1 MYQRL
6 QRKLQKIMF
15 SMDFFE
21 YREDVLRV
29 KGWLF
34 SEEYKIEDVMIV
46 LKSGGQSWDLLADT
60 GIERIDVFNHFKGNL
75 HAKNSGFYAT
85 ALIKGIT
92 NGSVWLEYSKNGKN
106 YKLYLGEIKGDK
118 EETVTIKTSSEVME
132 YLELGDFE
140 ENSLGSYVENTD
152 KDVVVD
158 IIIPVYNGFQYLD
171 PLLGSIKKTKMKYRL
186 ILIDDASPDERIKP
200 YLREYQ
206 ACHPETILIENEIN
220 MGFVKS
226 VNKGLRFSSN
236 HVALVN
242 TDVEVPDMWL
252 ERLMKPIL
260 ENDTV
265 ASTTPYTNAGT
276 ICSFPNIGKDHKIFY
291 GLPLE
296 TVDDEFKKIKPRY
309 VEMPTGVGF
318 CMGMSKRALDI
329 VGVFDEESFGMGYG
343 EENDWCQRAIKNN
356 MVNVQVENL
365 FVYHKHGGSFL
376 SEDKRRYIEKNSKIL
391 SEKYP
396 KYNREVAYFFET
408 DINKDIRKYVEW
420 NLLLKM
426 GIPTTLAFN
435 HNLGGGATAYL
446 ENKER
451 EILSRGEAFC
461 LIRCNLNVARME
473 IDYKY
478 KDNVIKIRIQKLNE
492 IADVLTRVSPQR
504 IIINEF
510 VTYPELYELLQ
521 MVVDYRKAHE
531 TELTLLG
538 HDYYMVC
545 PTVNLLDEEDR
556 FCEVPS
562 IEKCELCLQNSHEIK
577 YLPYGSI
584 QEWRE
589 KWGSLIHAC
598 DHVIVFSNDSKEIME
613 KAYGQLDSIQVIPH
627 KIDYLPVIEK
637 KYKTTKTLN
646 IGLLGVLV
654 KHKGLE
660 IIKKTLKYIEENN
673 LDINIVLIGKCG
685 GNIQSNHFVE
695 TGSYTR
701 DMLPKLAFE
710 YDVDIFLVSSICPE
724 TFSYT
729 AEEIMTMN
737 FPVMCF
743 DLGAPAER
751 IRKYEKGYILPTMEP
766 KDIVSTAQNWYATRQ
781 YINCEKKI
789 LFVVE
794 DITFSSRYRVE
805 HLREQ
810 LIYNGIASDCVSIK
824 EALSLEFE
832 KYESIVVYRGTN
844 AKLVR
849 KLVKKAHKSSKKV
862 FYDIDD
868 FVFEYESIAELG
880 VLNSEY
886 KNARAFCDN
895 IKNVMRQCDAY
906 ITSTN
911 ALAKEIKKS
920 MNSDKVY
927 INRNVASAEM
937 AVVSASEKEHA
948 MKNPEKVILGYFSGT
963 KTHDK
968 DFREIKDVLLE
979 IMKTHDN
986 VWLKVGGQITLP
998 KEFSA
1003 CSDRI
1008 ETFDFVSWKKLP
1020 KRIAS
1025 VDINLMPLENTVFHE
1040 CKSENK
1046 WQEAALVGVP
1056 TIASYNDE
1064 LAIAITD
1071 GKDGYLCQ
1079 NCDEWK
1085 KKLEDLVVNQE
1096 LRDTI
1101 AEAAYEK
1108 VMGEYTTYTR
1118 NISNIEI
1125 ALCGESN

>member
-21 YREDVLRV
+21 YSEDVLRV

-34 SEEYKIEDVMIV
+34 SEEHKIENVMIV

-60 GIERIDVFNHFKGNL
+60 ELERIDVFNHFQGNL
-75 HAKNSGFYAT
+75 YAKNSGFYTT

-92 NGSVWLEYSKNGKN
+92 NGTVWLEYSKNGKN
-106 YKLYLGEIKGDK
+106 YKLYLGEIKGEK
-118 EETVTIKTSSEVME
+118 EETITIKTSSEVME
-132 YLELGDFE
+132 YLELGEFE
-140 ENSLGSYVENTD
+140 KNNLACNVEESNDDIT
-152 KDVVVD
+152 VD

-171 PLLGSIKKTKMKYRL
+171 TLFDSIKKTKMKYRL
-186 ILIDDASPDERIKP
+186 ILIDDASPDERIRP

-206 ACHPETILIENEIN
+206 ASHPDTILIENETN

-252 ERLMKPIL
+252 ERLMKPII
-260 ENDTV
+260 ENDIV

-291 GLPLE
+291 GLPLK

-309 VEMPTGVGF
+309 VDMPSGVGF
-318 CMGMSKRALDI
+318 CMGMSKKALDI
-329 VGVFDEESFGMGYG
+329 VGLLDEENFGMGYG
-343 EENDWCQRAIKNN
+343 EENDWCQRAIQHN
-356 MVNVQVENL
+356 MMNVHVENL

-408 DINKDIRKYVEW
+408 DVNKDIRKYVEW
-420 NLLLKM
+420 NLLLGM
-426 GIPTTLAFN
+426 NLPTTLVFN

-446 ENKER
+446 DNKEK
-451 EILSRGEAFC
+451 EVLNRGEAYC
-461 LIRCNLNVARME
+461 LVKCNNNVARME

-478 KDNVIKIRIQKLNE
+478 KDNHIQLRVQELDE
-492 IADVLTRVSPQR
+492 IADIMKRISPQK
-504 IIINEF
+504 IVINEF
-510 VTYPELYELLQ
+510 VFYPDLYGIMQ
-521 MVVDYRKAHE
+521 MVVDYRRENK

-545 PTVNLLDEEDR
+545 PTINLLDEKDE
-556 FCEVPS
+556 FCGVPT
-562 IEKCELCLQNSHEIK
+562 IEKCERCLKNSHEIK
-577 YLPYGSI
+577 YLQYGSM
-584 QEWRE
+584 QKWRE
-589 KWGSLIHAC
+589 GWGSLIHAC

-613 KAYGQLDSIQVIPH
+613 KAYGPLEKIQVIPH
-627 KIDYLPVIEK
+627 KIDYLPVIDK

-660 IIKKTLKYIEENN
+660 IVKKALKYIESNN

-685 GNIQSNHFVE
+685 ENIHSEHFIEV
-695 TGSYTR
+695 GSYTR
-701 DMLPKLAFE
+701 DMLPRLAFE
-710 YDVDIFLVSSICPE
+710 YDVDIFLVASIWPE

-729 AEEIMTMN
+729 AEEIMTMR
-737 FPVMCF
+737 FPIMSF
-743 DLGAPAER
+743 DIGAPAER
-751 IRKYEKGYILPTMEP
+751 IKKYEKGYILPSMEP
-766 KDIVSTAQNWYATRQ
+766 KDIVETAQNWYKKEQ
-781 YINCEKKI
+781 FINLNKKI
-789 LFVVE
+789 LFIVE
-794 DITFSSRYRVE
+794 EDTFSSRYRVE

-810 LIYNGIASDCVSIK
+810 LIYQGIASECVSIK
-824 EALSLEFE
+824 EALSLALE
-832 KYESIVVYRGTN
+832 KYDSIVVYRATDTKSVK
-844 AKLVR
+844 KLVN
-849 KLVKKAHKSSKKV
+849 KAHKVSKRV

-868 FVFEYESIAELG
+868 FVFEYESVAKLD

-886 KNARAFCDN
+886 KNAKAFCDN
-895 IKNVMRQCDAY
+895 VKNSMRQCDAY

-911 ALAKEIKKS
+911 ALAKQIQKS
-920 MNSDKVY
+920 MTSKNVY
-927 INRNVASAEM
+927 VNRNVASAEM
-937 AVVSASEKEHA
+937 AAISLSEKAHA
-948 MKNPEKVILGYFSGT
+948 IKNSDKVVLGYFSGS

-968 DFREIKDVLLE
+968 DFEQIRDVLLE
-979 IMKTHDN
+979 LMQNHEN
-986 VWLKVGGQITLP
+986 VWLRVGGQITLP

-1003 CSDRI
+1003 CADRI
-1008 ETFDFVSWKKLP
+1008 ERFEFVSWKKLP
-1020 KRIAS
+1020 NLIAS
-1025 VDINLMPLENTVFHE
+1025 IDVNLMPLENTQFHE

-1071 GKDGYLCQ
+1071 GDNGYLCK
-1079 NCDEWK
+1079 NRDEWK
-1085 KKLEDLVVNQE
+1085 EKLEILIANKQI
-1096 LRDTI
+1096 RDTI
-1101 AEAAYEK
+1101 AEKAHEK
-1108 VMGEYTTYTR
+1108 VMCEYTTYTR
-1118 NISNIEI
+1118 NISDVVNV
-1125 ALCGESN
+1125 LCGKEN